1 MDTFS
6 RFAFFTVIRDASLAT
21 LAAGILMIAYS
32 FDLPLALVIGAS
44 VAMFFAAVMLV
55 RAFFLTEDRVVATE
69 PWLVMQPNERP
80 VGDAG
85 RAYAYEQLETML
97 LTGAKTAAG
106 VASLLFAFGLLASWA

>member
-6 RFAFFTVIRDASLAT
+6 RFAFYTVVRDASIAT

-44 VAMFFAAVMLV
+44 VAMFFATVMLV
-55 RAFFLTEDRVVATE
+55 RALFLTEDRVVATE
-69 PWLVMQPNERP
+69 PWLVMQPDERP
-80 VGDAG
+80 TGAAG

-97 LTGAKTAAG
+97 LSGAKSAAG
-106 VASLLFAFGLLASWA
+106 IASLLFALGLLASWI